1 MVSIKGPQRNR
12 EAAKRKIEEL
22 AEMSTEREHHDWREV
37 CANDDILIFH
47 S

>member
-1 MVSIKGPQRNR
+1 MVSIKGPQQNR

-22 AEMSTEREHHDWREV
+22 MRNKREHHDWREV